1 MDEKG
6 KEVVINMSQEKI
18 TTSRGEVVGIGKVK
32 MPKTQDFKYE
42 IQMLSF
48 LVIKESEDSYI
59 STCIHLH
66 IDGYG
71 KSVEE
76 SYYDMFES
84 IFYFLYKNF
93 EKLPVEKA
101 WENLEELF
109 LSDEWSCELWNA
121 YHKVQIQL
129 SMKGISTDNTEQ
141 LFKRIKQ
148 LEARVK
154 RLKSEEARKLEE
166 EIMRFSKDLI
176 DYTPVS
182 KSAA

>member
-1 MDEKG
+1 MSENK
-6 KEVVINMSQEKI
+6 VV
-18 TTSRGEVVGIGKVK
+18 TSRGEVVGIGKVK
-32 MPKTQDFKYE
+32 MPKTQDFKHE

-48 LVIKESEDSYI
+48 LVIKESTNSFI

-76 SYYDMFES
+76 SYYDMFEN
-84 IFYFLYKNF
+84 IFYFLSKNF
-93 EKLPVEKA
+93 EKLPVEDA
-101 WENLEELF
+101 WKNLEDLF
-109 LSDEWSCELWNA
+109 LSDEWSNELWNA
-121 YHKVQIQL
+121 YHRVQIQL
-129 SMKGISTDNTEQ
+129 SIKGVSTDNTEQ

-154 RLKSEEARKLEE
+154 KLKTEEARKLEE

-176 DYTPVS
+176 DYTPIN

>member
-1 MDEKG
+1 M
-6 KEVVINMSQEKI
+6 NPKI
-18 TTSRGEVVGIGKVK
+18 IATSRGEVVGIGKVK

-48 LVIKESEDSYI
+48 LVIKESEYSYI
-59 STCIHLH
+59 STCIPLH

-76 SYYDMFES
+76 SYRDMFEN
-84 IFYFLYKNF
+84 ILYFLHKNF
-93 EKLPVEKA
+93 EKLPVEEA

-129 SMKGISTDNTEQ
+129 SIQGISTDNTERF
-141 LFKRIKQ
+141 FKRIKQ
-148 LEARVK
+148 LEVRVRK
-154 RLKSEEARKLEE
+154 LKSDEARKLEE
-166 EIMRFSKDLI
+166 EIIKFSKDLI
-176 DYTPVS
+176 DYTPIS
-182 KSAA
+182 KSVA

>member
-1 MDEKG
+1 MGNES
-6 KEVVINMSQEKI
+6 IS
-18 TTSRGEVVGIGKVK
+18 TSRGEVVGIGKVK

-48 LVIKESEDSYI
+48 LVIKESDNSYI

-76 SYYDMFES
+76 SYHDMFEN

-101 WENLEELF
+101 WGNLEELF
-109 LSDEWSCELWNA
+109 LSDEWSNELWDA

-129 SMKGISTDNTEQ
+129 SMQGISTDNTER
-141 LFKRIKQ
+141 LFRRIKQ

-154 RLKSEEARKLEE
+154 KLKSDEARKLEE
-166 EIMRFSKDLI
+166 KIMEFSKDLI
-176 DYTPVS
+176 DYTPIN